1 MINRNVVEERT
12 KNVVIMDVFSK
23 LAQERILFID
33 DIIDHDLANG
43 IISQLMYL
51 DSINNNEISI
61 YINSPGGT
69 VYDGLAILDVM
80 DLIKSPIKTVCTG
93 KAMSMAA
100 IILLYGNTRVSTK
113 RSTIMLHQMSTLVG
127 GRLSDISI
135 DYKEAKRLENIL
147 YETIKEKTNIQNID
161 NKLLTDWYIS
171 PKEAKELGIID
182 TVLNGEPLR
191 K

>member
-1 MINRNVVEERT
+1 MISRNVVEERS

-33 DIIDHDLANG
+33 DVIDSELANG
-43 IISQLMYL
+43 IVSQLIYL

-69 VYDGLAILDVM
+69 VYDGVAILDVM
-80 DLIKSPIKTVCTG
+80 DLIKSPVKTVCTG
-93 KAMSMAA
+93 SAMSMAA
-100 IILLYGNTRVSTK
+100 IILLYGDTRVSTK

-135 DYKEAKRLENIL
+135 DYEEAKRLEDIL
-147 YETIKEKTNIQNID
+147 YEIIAEKTNIRDID
-161 NKLLTDWYIS
+161 HKLLTDWYIS
-171 PKEAKELGIID
+171 PEKAKELGIID

>member
-1 MINRNVVEERT
+1 MISRNVVEERS

-33 DIIDHDLANG
+33 DVIDHDLANG

-80 DLIKSPIKTVCTG
+80 DLVKSPIKTVCTG
-93 KAMSMAA
+93 SAMSMAA
-100 IILLYGNTRVSTK
+100 IILLYGDTRVSTK
-113 RSTIMLHQMSTLVG
+113 RSTIMLHQMSTLVR

-147 YETIKEKTNIQNID
+147 YEVIKEKTNIQDID
-161 NKLLTDWYIS
+161 HKLLTDWYIS

-182 TVLNGEPLR
+182 TVLNGKPLR

>member
-1 MINRNVVEERT
+1 MISRNVVEERS

-33 DIIDHDLANG
+33 DVIDSELANG
-43 IISQLMYL
+43 IVSQLIYL

-69 VYDGLAILDVM
+69 VYDGVAILDVM
-80 DLIKSPIKTVCTG
+80 DLIKSPVKTVCTG
-93 KAMSMAA
+93 SAMSMAA
-100 IILLYGNTRVSTK
+100 IILLYGDTRVSTK
-113 RSTIMLHQMSTLVG
+113 RSTIMLHQMSTLVR

-147 YETIKEKTNIQNID
+147 HEVIKEKTNIQDID
-161 NKLLTDWYIS
+161 QKLLTDWYIS

>member
-1 MINRNVVEERT
+1 MISRNVVEERS

-33 DIIDHDLANG
+33 DVIDPELANG
-43 IISQLMYL
+43 IVSQLIYL

-69 VYDGLAILDVM
+69 VYDGMAILDVM
-80 DLIKSPIKTVCTG
+80 DLIKSPVKTVCTG
-93 KAMSMAA
+93 AAMSMAA
-100 IILLYGNTRVSTK
+100 IILLYGDTRVSTK

-135 DYKEAKRLENIL
+135 NYKEAKRLENIL
-147 YETIKEKTNIQNID
+147 YETIKEKTNIQDID
-161 NKLLTDWYIS
+161 QKLLTDWYIS

>member
-33 DIIDHDLANG
+33 DMIDHDLANG

-93 KAMSMAA
+93 SAMSMAA
-100 IILLYGNTRVSTK
+100 IILLYGDTRVSTK
-113 RSTIMLHQMSTLVG
+113 RSTIMLHQMSTLVR

-147 YETIKEKTNIQNID
+147 HEVIKEKTNIQDID
-161 NKLLTDWYIS
+161 QKLLTDWYIS

>member
-33 DIIDHDLANG
+33 DMIDHDLANG

-80 DLIKSPIKTVCTG
+80 DLIKSPIKTVCAG

-100 IILLYGNTRVSTK
+100 IILLYGDTRVSTK
-113 RSTIMLHQMSTLVG
+113 RSTIMLHQLSTLVG
-127 GRLSDISI
+127 GRLSDINV
-135 DYKEAKRLENIL
+135 DYKEAKRLENLL
-147 YETIKEKTNIQNID
+147 YELIKEKTNIQDID
-161 NKLLTDWYIS
+161 NKLLVDWYVS

-182 TVLNGEPLR
+182 TILDGKSLR